1 MNAWVAQAK
10 RTGPELT
17 REYNRSGVYNDL
29 ATSVRIMD
37 WAYTQ
42 AFQCQGLKWLQRDRL
57 EPLSA
62 GWEQPLRG
70 LSEGPSAL

>member
-1 MNAWVAQAK
+1 LNAWVTQAG

-29 ATSVRIMD
+29 ATSVRIVN

-42 AFQCQGLKWLQRDRL
+42 AFECQRLTWVQRDRL
-57 EPLSA
+57 GPLSP
-62 GWEQPLRG
+62 GWQQSLIG
-70 LSEGPSAL
+70 LLN